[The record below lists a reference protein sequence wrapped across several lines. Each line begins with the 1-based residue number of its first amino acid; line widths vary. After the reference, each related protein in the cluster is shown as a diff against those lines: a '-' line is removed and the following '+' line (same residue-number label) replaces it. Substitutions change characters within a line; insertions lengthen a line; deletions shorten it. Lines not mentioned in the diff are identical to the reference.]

1 MANKTKK
8 ARVIM
13 RWLMAAFYVIA
24 GVAHLAAPRCV
35 SSNRTGLGADAAR

>member
-1 MANKTKK
+1 MTETTVN
-8 ARVIM
+8 ARAVM